1 MRGYFAIGVEGIS
14 KAMNVGGLMRSA
26 HAFDASFMFTVAA
39 AYDRGR
45 GRLADT
51 SDAEGHVPL
60 YEFADAASLLLPRG
74 CALVGV
80 ELVEDAIELPS
91 FRHPQCAAYVFGP
104 ERGSLSNEMLARCD
118 HVVRI
123 PTRFSLNVG
132 IAGVIVM
139 YDRLTS
145 LGRFA
150 RRPVRVGGP
159 TEEPTQHVHGNP
171 TFRRP
176 PERFRVG
183 APAEP
188 PARRDGEPQ

>member
-14 KAMNVGGLMRSA
+14 KAMNVGSLMRSA
-26 HAFDASFMFTVAA
+26 HAFDASFIFTVAA
-39 AYDRGR
+39 AYARDQ

-60 YEFADAASLLLPRG
+60 YEFPDVASLVLPRG
-74 CALVGV
+74 CAVVGV

-91 FRHPQCAAYVFGP
+91 FRHPQRAAYVFGP
-104 ERGSLSNEMLARCD
+104 ERGSLSGEMIARCD
-118 HVVRI
+118 HLVRI
-123 PTRFSLNVG
+123 PTRFAINVG
-132 IAGVIVM
+132 TAGVIVM

-150 RRPVRVGGP
+150 RRPVRTGGP
-159 TEEPTQHVHGNP
+159 TEEPAHHIYGNP

-176 PERFRVG
+176 PERFRAAAQPSPRRG
-183 APAEP
+183 DEPA
-188 PARRDGEPQ
+188 